1 MSSQRPRRSSSTR
14 RNWRSR
20 KRMFGFAN
28 HVKIYWKLVLIHR
41 TLASDAFQEE
51 QVIIDSSFDKAK
63 ERTTFQLPNGL
74 KLSAGSKAEL
84 KIRFEAKITGNM
96 MGYYKSSWEHE
107 GKTKNYALTQFE
119 VGDLQLP
126 WIIGAWCWPP
136 ISTSQQPHD
145 APSLVGMNPF

>member
-1 MSSQRPRRSSSTR
+1 
-14 RNWRSR
+14 
-20 KRMFGFAN
+20 
-28 HVKIYWKLVLIHR
+28 
-41 TLASDAFQEE
+41 
-51 QVIIDSSFDKAK
+51 VIIDSSFDKAK

-84 KIRFEAKITGNM
+84 KIHFEAKITGNM

-126 WIIGAWCWPP
+126 
-136 ISTSQQPHD
+136 
-145 APSLVGMNPF
+145 